1 MAGVQ
6 EKQLRWYNI
15 ALMSFITVWGFG
27 NVVNNYAN
35 QGLVVV
41 SSWIF
46 IFALYFIPYALI
58 VGQLGSTFKEG
69 KGGVST
75 WIKHTMGPG
84 LAYLAAWTYWVVHI
98 PYLAQKPQAILIA
111 LGWALK
117 GDGSLIKEYTVVAL
131 QGLTLALF
139 VFFMWV
145 ASRGMKSLKI
155 VGSVAG
161 IAMFVMS
168 ILYVVMAV
176 TAPAITDVQIA
187 TTNITW
193 ESFIPHI
200 DFTYI
205 TTISMLVFAVGGA
218 EKISPYVN
226 QTRNPGK
233 EFPKGMLVLAVM
245 VAVCAILGSLAMGMM
260 FDSRHIPDDL
270 MTNGQ
275 YYAFQKLGE
284 YYGLL
289 GDADRK
295 YIPESLCKTNAS
307 GTPVNGYILTL
318 VLVAILIM
326 LPTLGIG
333 DMNNLYKWLLNLNSV
348 VMPLRYLWV
357 FVAFIAVIRLAQKYK
372 SEYVFIRNRSLAMTV
387 GIWCFAFTAFACLT
401 GIFPKMEAFTPEWT
415 FQLTLNIVTP
425 FVLVG
430 LGLIF
435 PLLARRGR

>member
-200 DFTYI
+200 D
-205 TTISMLVFAVGGA
+205 
-218 EKISPYVN
+218 
-226 QTRNPGK
+226 
-233 EFPKGMLVLAVM
+233 
-245 VAVCAILGSLAMGMM
+245 
-260 FDSRHIPDDL
+260 
-270 MTNGQ
+270 
-275 YYAFQKLGE
+275 
-284 YYGLL
+284 
-289 GDADRK
+289 
-295 YIPESLCKTNAS
+295 
-307 GTPVNGYILTL
+307 
-318 VLVAILIM
+318 
-326 LPTLGIG
+326 LPTLPRSPCWSLPWAARRKFRHTLIRHVIQAKNFRKGCSF
-333 DMNNLYKWLLNLNSV
+333 WLLWW
-348 VMPLRYLWV
+348 RYVRFSGRWLW
-357 FVAFIAVIRLAQKYK
+357 
-372 SEYVFIRNRSLAMTV
+372 E
-387 GIWCFAFTAFACLT
+387 
-401 GIFPKMEAFTPEWT
+401 
-415 FQLTLNIVTP
+415 
-425 FVLVG
+425 
-430 LGLIF
+430 
-435 PLLARRGR
+435 

>member
-1 MAGVQ
+1 MPNVQ

-41 SSWIF
+41 FSWVF

-145 ASRGMKSLKI
+145 ASRGMKSLKV

-161 IAMFVMS
+161 IAMFIMS

-176 TAPAITDVQIA
+176 TAPAITNVEIA

-193 ESFIPHI
+193 QSFIL
-200 DFTYI
+200 
-205 TTISMLVFAVGGA
+205 ISILPYHHHLYVGLCGWWGREDLALCQPDA
-218 EKISPYVN
+218 ESRKRISE
-226 QTRNPGK
+226 GDAL
-233 EFPKGMLVLAVM
+233 F
-245 VAVCAILGSLAMGMM
+245 
-260 FDSRHIPDDL
+260 SRH
-270 MTNGQ
+270 GC
-275 YYAFQKLGE
+275 G
-284 YYGLL
+284 
-289 GDADRK
+289 
-295 YIPESLCKTNAS
+295 
-307 GTPVNGYILTL
+307 
-318 VLVAILIM
+318 
-326 LPTLGIG
+326 
-333 DMNNLYKWLLNLNSV
+333 
-348 VMPLRYLWV
+348 LRYPR
-357 FVAFIAVIRLAQKYK
+357 FVGDGNDV
-372 SEYVFIRNRSLAMTV
+372 
-387 GIWCFAFTAFACLT
+387 
-401 GIFPKMEAFTPEWT
+401 
-415 FQLTLNIVTP
+415 
-425 FVLVG
+425 
-430 LGLIF
+430 
-435 PLLARRGR
+435 

>member
-1 MAGVQ
+1 MAGNVQ

-41 SSWIF
+41 FSWVF
-46 IFALYFIPYALI
+46 IFALYFTPYALI
-58 VGQLGSTFKEG
+58 VGQLGSTFKDG

-111 LGWALK
+111 LGWAMK
-117 GDGSLIKEYTVVAL
+117 GDGSLIKEYSVVAL
-131 QGLTLALF
+131 QGLTLVLF
-139 VFFMWV
+139 IFFMWV

-168 ILYVVMAV
+168 LLYVAMAV
-176 TAPAITDVQIA
+176 TAPAITEVHIA

-193 ESFIPHI
+193 ETFIPHI

-233 EFPKGMLVLAVM
+233 EFPKGMLCLAVM

-260 FDSRHIPDDL
+260 FDSRNIPDDL

-284 YYGLL
+284 YYNMGNTLMVIY
-289 GDADRK
+289 A
-295 YIPESLCKTNAS
+295 IAN
-307 GTPVNGYILTL
+307 TL

-357 FVAFIAVIRLAQKYK
+357 FVAFIAVVRLAQKYK
-372 SEYVFIRNRSLAMTV
+372 PEYVFIRNKPLAMTV

-401 GIFPKMEAFTPEWT
+401 GIFPKMEAFTAEWT
-415 FQLTLNIVTP
+415 FQLALNVATP

-435 PLLARRGR
+435 PLLARKANSK

>member
-1 MAGVQ
+1 MPNVQ

-41 SSWIF
+41 FSWVF

-145 ASRGMKSLKI
+145 ASRGMKSLKV

-161 IAMFVMS
+161 IAMFIMS

-176 TAPAITDVQIA
+176 TAPAITNVEIA
-187 TTNITW
+187 TTNIPG
-193 ESFIPHI
+193 SHLFL
-200 DFTYI
+200 
-205 TTISMLVFAVGGA
+205 ISILP
-218 EKISPYVN
+218 ISP
-226 QTRNPGK
+226 P
-233 EFPKGMLVLAVM
+233 
-245 VAVCAILGSLAMGMM
+245 
-260 FDSRHIPDDL
+260 
-270 MTNGQ
+270 
-275 YYAFQKLGE
+275 
-284 YYGLL
+284 
-289 GDADRK
+289 
-295 YIPESLCKTNAS
+295 SLCWS
-307 GTPVNGYILTL
+307 LRLVGQRRSRLTL
-318 VLVAILIM
+318 
-326 LPTLGIG
+326 T
-333 DMNNLYKWLLNLNSV
+333 
-348 VMPLRYLWV
+348 
-357 FVAFIAVIRLAQKYK
+357 
-372 SEYVFIRNRSLAMTV
+372 
-387 GIWCFAFTAFACLT
+387 
-401 GIFPKMEAFTPEWT
+401 
-415 FQLTLNIVTP
+415 
-425 FVLVG
+425 
-430 LGLIF
+430 
-435 PLLARRGR
+435 RRGIQEKNFRRGCSF

>member
-1 MAGVQ
+1 MAGNVQ

-41 SSWIF
+41 FSWVF
-46 IFALYFIPYALI
+46 IFALYFTPYALI
-58 VGQLGSTFKEG
+58 VGQLGSTFKDG

-111 LGWALK
+111 LGWAMK
-117 GDGSLIKEYTVVAL
+117 GDGSLIKEYSVVAL
-131 QGLTLALF
+131 QGLTLVLF
-139 VFFMWV
+139 IFFMWV

-168 ILYVVMAV
+168 LLYVAMAV
-176 TAPAITDVQIA
+176 TAPAITEVHIA

-193 ESFIPHI
+193 ETFIPHI

-226 QTRNPGK
+226 QT
-233 EFPKGMLVLAVM
+233 
-245 VAVCAILGSLAMGMM
+245 
-260 FDSRHIPDDL
+260 
-270 MTNGQ
+270 
-275 YYAFQKLGE
+275 
-284 YYGLL
+284 
-289 GDADRK
+289 
-295 YIPESLCKTNAS
+295 
-307 GTPVNGYILTL
+307 
-318 VLVAILIM
+318 
-326 LPTLGIG
+326 
-333 DMNNLYKWLLNLNSV
+333 
-348 VMPLRYLWV
+348 
-357 FVAFIAVIRLAQKYK
+357 
-372 SEYVFIRNRSLAMTV
+372 
-387 GIWCFAFTAFACLT
+387 
-401 GIFPKMEAFTPEWT
+401 
-415 FQLTLNIVTP
+415 
-425 FVLVG
+425 
-430 LGLIF
+430 
-435 PLLARRGR
+435 